1 VERGTMEQ
9 VHSIVMAIEELI
21 EAKIDYANADPEWRN
36 SRFVDARR
44 EDLIDIVRFYIVE
57 GGD

>member
-1 VERGTMEQ
+1 MEQ